1 MQQYASGLL
10 TGSALV
16 WWEATCTNDPAAS
29 ATWTFEHDLVPALT
43 LAYQDLGYEQ
53 RILTKFAT
61 WAGLST
67 ETNDQYT
74 SRFRRV
80 CTELA

>member
-16 WWEATCTNDPAAS
+16 WWEATCTDDPTAG
-29 ATWTFEHDLVPALT
+29 ATWKFERDLVPALQ

-61 WAGLST
+61 WVGSNN
-67 ETNDQYT
+67 ETNEQYT
-74 SRFRRV
+74 S
-80 CTELA
+80 